1 MRLTKTV
8 GQYLLGNGALAEIDK
23 LLSEKVASPQDRVV
37 YLIDHYFK
45 DGALAARLPLKAAD
59 TVLYVD
65 TTDEPT
71 TDGVN
76 ALTAQVRQGSLPVA
90 VVGIGGGATM
100 DSAKALSNLLTNG
113 GLAADYQG
121 WDLLPGPGVFKIGV
135 PTISGTGAEGSRT
148 CVMMNQVKNLKLG
161 HNSDH
166 TVFDRLVLDPELT
179 DTVPDDQYFYTGM
192 DTYIHCIESLAG
204 HYRHSLADSFSA
216 QSLQL
221 CREVFAS
228 AEMKSGENREKL
240 MVASFLGGSAIGNS
254 FVGLVHPF
262 SAGLSMVFHTHHCIG
277 NCIVMNAME
286 EFYPAETEE
295 FRSMLAANKV
305 SLPKD
310 LCKDLSQAQYQ
321 ALYDSTIIH
330 AKPLANA
337 LGEDFKS
344 VLTFDKVVEIFQR
357 M

>member
-45 DGALAARLPLKAAD
+45 DGALAARLPVNAAD
-59 TVLYVD
+59 TVLYID

-71 TDGVN
+71 TDGVD
-76 ALTAQVRQGSLPVA
+76 ALTAQVRQGPLPVA

-179 DTVPDDQYFYTGM
+179 ATVPDDQYFYTGM

-228 AEMKSGENREKL
+228 AEMKSPENREKL

-295 FRSMLAANKV
+295 FHSMLAANKV
-305 SLPKD
+305 SLPKG
-310 LCKDLSQAQYQ
+310 LCKDLSQAQYR

-344 VLTFDKVVEIFQR
+344 ILTFDKVVEIFQR